1 MALAIFDLDHT
12 LLSGDSDHSWG
23 QFLVDNQLVDA
34 SVHQQRNDYFYEQ
47 YKRGELQIFEYLEF
61 AMKPLTEHPLPLLL
75 EMRERFLKERI
86 EPLISDASRALLDK
100 HRQQGDTLLIITATN
115 GFVTYPIAELLGVEH
130 IIAPHPEVVEGEYT
144 GKIVGIPSFQHGK
157 VERLHDWLKE
167 HNQSLQ
173 GSYFYSDSHNDLPLL
188 REVTHPVAV
197 DPDETLAATAREQQ
211 WPIISLACTPD

>member
-1 MALAIFDLDHT
+1 LALAIFDLDHT